1 MLAPAATQLV
11 VENTQPAV
19 RAEIGHRFAGVACA
33 ARATVADHHG
43 QLCGH
48 SFRSTHDAVPG
59 SVPFPVHES
68 LSRARH
74 SAPFP

>member
-1 MLAPAATQLV
+1 MLALPAAQLV

-43 QLCGH
+43 QPCGH
-48 SFRSTHDAVPG
+48 SFRCTHDAVPG
-59 SVPFPVHES
+59 SVPVPVQES
-68 LSRARH
+68 L
-74 SAPFP
+74 